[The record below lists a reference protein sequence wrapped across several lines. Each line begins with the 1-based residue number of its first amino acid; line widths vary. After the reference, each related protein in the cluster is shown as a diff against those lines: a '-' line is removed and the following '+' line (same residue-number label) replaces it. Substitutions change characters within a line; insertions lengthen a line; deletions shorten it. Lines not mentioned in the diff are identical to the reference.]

1 VDKKQDEF
9 KVKVDTKYGKYV
21 KLGIAMLTTFGLI
34 GTGAHQAGFFDI
46 EAEPTFLNYSSWLY
60 LYLFGLCRLAKNKSN
75 YNYNTYQNQ

>member
-34 GTGAHQAGFFDI
+34 GTGAHQAGHTI
-46 EAEPTFLNYSSWLY
+46 YPFLVVQFL
-60 LYLFGLCRLAKNKSN
+60 
-75 YNYNTYQNQ
+75 

>member
-1 VDKKQDEF
+1 MDKKQDEF

-46 EAEPTFLNYSSWLY
+46 EAEPTSVVCAHDNHDNVEVGNVQVDLNLK
-60 LYLFGLCRLAKNKSN
+60 GEK
-75 YNYNTYQNQ
+75 

>member
-46 EAEPTFLNYSSWLY
+46 ESAMLSESSSSCV
-60 LYLFGLCRLAKNKSN
+60 LFSIFSD
-75 YNYNTYQNQ
+75 

>member
-1 VDKKQDEF
+1 MDKKQDEF

-46 EAEPTFLNYSSWLY
+46 ESEPTSVVCAHDNVEVGDVKVDLNLK
-60 LYLFGLCRLAKNKSN
+60 GVK
-75 YNYNTYQNQ
+75 

>member
-1 VDKKQDEF
+1 MDKKQDEF

-46 EAEPTFLNYSSWLY
+46 EAEPTSVNCAHDNVEVRDVKVDLNLK
-60 LYLFGLCRLAKNKSN
+60 GVK
-75 YNYNTYQNQ
+75 

>member
-46 EAEPTFLNYSSWLY
+46 ESEPILVFNSTYISQEASLSAYVTFLFLSIVLI
-60 LYLFGLCRLAKNKSN
+60 LF
-75 YNYNTYQNQ
+75 

>member
-34 GTGAHQAGFFDI
+34 GTGAHQAGFKLVL
-46 EAEPTFLNYSSWLY
+46 FLIHFTSPFLVVQF
-60 LYLFGLCRLAKNKSN
+60 L
-75 YNYNTYQNQ
+75 

>member
-1 VDKKQDEF
+1 MDKKQDEF

-46 EAEPTFLNYSSWLY
+46 ETEPTSVVCAHDNHDNVEVGNVQVDLNLK
-60 LYLFGLCRLAKNKSN
+60 GAK
-75 YNYNTYQNQ
+75 

>member
-46 EAEPTFLNYSSWLY
+46 EAEPTSPILL
-60 LYLFGLCRLAKNKSN
+60 
-75 YNYNTYQNQ
+75 

>member
-34 GTGAHQAGFFDI
+34 GTGAHQAGFCFPHSI
-46 EAEPTFLNYSSWLY
+46 YITLKPSHLVFRASHYFSPLRLRSNWTLPTSTLS
-60 LYLFGLCRLAKNKSN
+60 
-75 YNYNTYQNQ
+75 